1 MIRVVLDTN
10 ILISALLQ
18 PQGLP
23 ARTFV
28 LVLAETTAQ
37 LCVSGDVYAEYEEV
51 IRRPKFNR
59 SEMIIDHALR
69 AVRQNGF
76 WVKPSERVHAC
87 SDPDDDIFLECAHRS
102 ESRRQQRVD
111 MWPRRKESFP
121 FWRRFDAR
129 PGKPSPASQ
138 RDGCLARKVW
148 KERNPGRS
156 CSGWIPIYSFRRA

>member
-28 LVLAETTAQ
+28 LVLAGTTAQ

-51 IRRPKFNR
+51 IRRPKSNR

-69 AVRQNGF
+69 ASRQNGF

-87 SDPDDDIFLECAHRS
+87 SDPDDDIFLECAQAEHANYLVTGNLKDFPVKWADTQIVTA
-102 ESRRQQRVD
+102 RQFLEAT
-111 MWPRRKESFP
+111 M
-121 FWRRFDAR
+121 
-129 PGKPSPASQ
+129 
-138 RDGCLARKVW
+138 
-148 KERNPGRS
+148 
-156 CSGWIPIYSFRRA
+156 